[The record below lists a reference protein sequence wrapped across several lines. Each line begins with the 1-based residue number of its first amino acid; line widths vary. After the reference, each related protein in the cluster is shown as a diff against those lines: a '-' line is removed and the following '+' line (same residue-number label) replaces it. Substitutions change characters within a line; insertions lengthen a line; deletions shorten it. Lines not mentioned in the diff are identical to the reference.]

1 MKIPSGR
8 LVKSKDTRFQL
19 LDKLRIE
26 YNLETMRMAGLLIV
40 TLTSVLIGAL
50 VGRNSIRSGR
60 YFINVLIGT
69 AAFGP
74 LMYGGF
80 TWYDETFLFG
90 LLGVMFYRRIE
101 FPFNEFIK
109 TQKIYFAFLVY
120 FLFEFL
126 NGVYFFYNNNEEI
139 LRKFRWLI
147 YLFLLLLVATL
158 GSIDRSKKL
167 EVTNK
172 HLRLIISFLTVY
184 LTWNYLVLRE
194 TGSAGYAQ
202 YAQVPE
208 RGYLDA
214 IWANT
219 AYVTLSVF
227 IFMYI
232 GMIGITQKSSKIN
245 VRLSKLVLSIS
256 TLIFGLTLSRG
267 GFFLTFL
274 ILGAFLVSQ
283 KGWKSPAK
291 SFLLLL
297 LITFPMIIGLNVS
310 GKGNLQGFISDIK
323 ATVLVPFDENRAIG
337 RESDRIQQYTEINSL
352 IKSPDVASTESPDVE
367 STESPD
373 VESTESP
380 DVESK
385 NLFALNNLF
394 GYGLRT
400 SGLVLSIANGESD
413 QSKYSMS
420 FAPSIPIEFGFIGV
434 VLLLV
439 VILQGIK
446 NLFRSNSKDKLL
458 ALTLILGATLTTS
471 VVNNFDYITLYMLL
485 SGSKYLTRTD

>member
-1 MKIPSGR
+1 VKIPSDR

-26 YNLETMRMAGLLIV
+26 YNLETMRIAGLLIV

-172 HLRLIISFLTVY
+172 HLWLIISFLTVY

-245 VRLSKLVLSIS
+245 LRLSKLVLSIS

-352 IKSPDVASTESPDVE
+352 IKSPAVE
-367 STESPD
+367 STKSPA
-373 VESTESP
+373 VESTKSP
-380 DVESK
+380 AVESK
-385 NLFALNNLF
+385 SLFTLNNLF

-400 SGLVLSIANGESD
+400 SGLVLSMANEESD

-420 FAPSIPIEFGFIGV
+420 FAPSIPIEFGFIGIII
-434 VLLLV
+434 LLLA
-439 VILQGIK
+439 ILEGIK
-446 NLFRSNSKDKLL
+446 ILFRSNSKDKLL
-458 ALTLILGATLTTS
+458 VLTLILGTILTTT
-471 VVNNFDYITLYMLL
+471 VVNNFDYIALYMLL

>member
-1 MKIPSGR
+1 MKIPSDR

-26 YNLETMRMAGLLIV
+26 YNLETMRIAGLLIV

-172 HLRLIISFLTVY
+172 HLWLIISFLTVY

-245 VRLSKLVLSIS
+245 LRLSKLVLSIS

-352 IKSPDVASTESPDVE
+352 IKSPAVE
-367 STESPD
+367 STKSPA
-373 VESTESP
+373 VESTKSP
-380 DVESK
+380 AVESK
-385 NLFALNNLF
+385 SLFTLNNLF

-400 SGLVLSIANGESD
+400 SGLVLSMANEESD

-420 FAPSIPIEFGFIGV
+420 FAPSIPIEFGFIGIII
-434 VLLLV
+434 LLLA
-439 VILQGIK
+439 ILEGIK
-446 NLFRSNSKDKLL
+446 ILFRSNSKDKLL
-458 ALTLILGATLTTS
+458 VLTLILGTILTTT
-471 VVNNFDYITLYMLL
+471 VVNNFDYIALYMLL

>member
-1 MKIPSGR
+1 M
-8 LVKSKDTRFQL
+8 
-19 LDKLRIE
+19 RI
-26 YNLETMRMAGLLIV
+26 AGLLIV

-172 HLRLIISFLTVY
+172 HLWLIISFLTVY

-245 VRLSKLVLSIS
+245 LRLSKLVLSIS

-352 IKSPDVASTESPDVE
+352 IKSPAVE
-367 STESPD
+367 STKSPA
-373 VESTESP
+373 VESTKSP
-380 DVESK
+380 AVESK
-385 NLFALNNLF
+385 SLFTLNNLF

-400 SGLVLSIANGESD
+400 SGLVLSMANEESD

-420 FAPSIPIEFGFIGV
+420 FAPSIPIEFGFIGIII
-434 VLLLV
+434 LLLA
-439 VILQGIK
+439 ILEGIK
-446 NLFRSNSKDKLL
+446 ILFRSNSKDKLL
-458 ALTLILGATLTTS
+458 VLTLILGTILTTT
-471 VVNNFDYITLYMLL
+471 VVNNFDYIALYMLL